1 MATSGPR
8 PVLLPLLHHLGPS
21 WLARRVRWACERRLG
36 LWEWSSPSRPWTE
49 FAAGFDPADW
59 RTASPRLPIARLDRA
74 HLAPQ
79 LEAWSV
85 ESGASP
91 VAEADAFARGYARVF
106 SHQLV
111 EVGRPDRWT
120 RSVLTGRSMDPF
132 AHWSRQRDAGS
143 DDIKGVWELSRF
155 AWAHVLVRA
164 WLRDGADRHVEL
176 FWTTLEDWMTRNPPN
191 RGPNWMC
198 GQEAS
203 FRIIAVAF
211 AIQAFRDHP
220 STTDERLRLAARLAD
235 ATGRRIRFHL
245 DYALSQQNNHGV
257 SEAIGLQTVA
267 TFWPGLAGASEWY
280 QTGLDALAGQC
291 AELIGPDGGFSQ
303 HSSNYHRLLLQL
315 LTWAE
320 IVERSVRDTLPEAVR
335 GQAARATDFLATLQE
350 EDGTVPRYGAD
361 DGANLFP
368 LSGSGYEDFRPAIGA
383 AQALFKGERLA
394 AGPWDETA
402 LLLLGP
408 VAASAAPAVRPAA
421 SFPDAGVFELR
432 HPRGALFF
440 RAPRRFRTR
449 PSQADQLHVSLRWD
463 GEWIAEDPGTYS
475 YNAPG
480 GWDGF
485 AGSRFH
491 NLVTVGDQDAMRRAG
506 RFLWLPWTTCD
517 VRPQFDDVRASHLGF
532 SGFKASRRVM
542 RVADGFVIVDR
553 LAGLLG
559 QPGRC
564 ALRWHG
570 RSRTGLEQLTVA
582 CSAPSSEEY
591 VTALPDGGE
600 GWHSTHYG
608 SKEPSWCRRI
618 NAIGSEITFVTALG
632 CALRLEANSFF
643 ADGEEFPLDW

>member
-1 MATSGPR
+1 M
-8 PVLLPLLHHLGPS
+8 
-21 WLARRVRWACERRLG
+21 
-36 LWEWSSPSRPWTE
+36 
-49 FAAGFDPADW
+49 
-59 RTASPRLPIARLDRA
+59 
-74 HLAPQ
+74 
-79 LEAWSV
+79 
-85 ESGASP
+85 
-91 VAEADAFARGYARVF
+91 
-106 SHQLV
+106 
-111 EVGRPDRWT
+111 
-120 RSVLTGRSMDPF
+120 
-132 AHWSRQRDAGS
+132 
-143 DDIKGVWELSRF
+143 
-155 AWAHVLVRA
+155 
-164 WLRDGADRHVEL
+164 
-176 FWTTLEDWMTRNPPN
+176 
-191 RGPNWMC
+191 
-198 GQEAS
+198 
-203 FRIIAVAF
+203 
-211 AIQAFRDHP
+211 
-220 STTDERLRLAARLAD
+220 
-235 ATGRRIRFHL
+235 
-245 DYALSQQNNHGV
+245 
-257 SEAIGLQTVA
+257 
-267 TFWPGLAGASEWY
+267 
-280 QTGLDALAGQC
+280 
-291 AELIGPDGGFSQ
+291 
-303 HSSNYHRLLLQL
+303 
-315 LTWAE
+315 
-320 IVERSVRDTLPEAVR
+320 
-335 GQAARATDFLATLQE
+335 
-350 EDGTVPRYGAD
+350 
-361 DGANLFP
+361 
-368 LSGSGYEDFRPAIGA
+368 
-383 AQALFKGERLA
+383 
-394 AGPWDETA
+394 
-402 LLLLGP
+402 LLGP

-542 RVADGFVIVDR
+542 RVANGFVIVDR